1 MEKKEPIIQRVKFF
15 SLVIIINNLLSKLPL
30 AYLNCTENAT
40 EFFKHCIH
48 FLQYQVWNSKCNQ
61 IRFFIGFVTSVRK
74 HLMLKYPDVNVVK
87 VFFKLTIKDLEKYV
101 KSD

>member
-1 MEKKEPIIQRVKFF
+1 
-15 SLVIIINNLLSKLPL
+15 LPL